1 VAAGTTDWVRIV
13 GLYDALTALDP
24 SAVIRV
30 HRAAAVG
37 FATGPQDGLHELAPL
52 LELPA
57 LQNYQPLYATHA
69 DLLRR
74 GGDSAEAATAYRRAI
89 ELTDNAVERA
99 ELQRRRNEL
108 ASG

>member
-1 VAAGTTDWVRIV
+1 
-13 GLYDALTALDP
+13 
-24 SAVIRV
+24 VIRV

-37 FATGPQDGLHELAPL
+37 FATGPQDGLRELAPL

-57 LQNYQPLYATHA
+57 LQSYQPLYAAQA

-74 GGDSAEAATAYRRAI
+74 GGDPAGAATAYRRAI

-99 ELQRRRNEL
+99 ELRRRLDEL
-108 ASG
+108 ANG